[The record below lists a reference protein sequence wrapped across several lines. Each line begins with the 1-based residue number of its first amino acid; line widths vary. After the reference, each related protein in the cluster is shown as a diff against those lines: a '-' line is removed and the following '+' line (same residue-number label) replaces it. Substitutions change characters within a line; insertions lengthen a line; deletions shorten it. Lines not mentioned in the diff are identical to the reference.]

1 MILFYEKGIRG
12 GITRVICQYVDAN
25 NKYIYMIMMNKKHTY
40 ILESWLIS
48 NNMYKCSLSQPLRYG
63 GFEFAEYLSTFIF
76 DFIMDYNE
84 EDNNDYTLM
93 VGLE

>member
-1 MILFYEKGIRG
+1 MYE
-12 GITRVICQYVDAN
+12 
-25 NKYIYMIMMNKKHTY
+25 
-40 ILESWLIS
+40 
-48 NNMYKCSLSQPLRYG
+48 CSLSQPLRYG